1 MESSQ
6 AMSRDSTGTFYGLG
20 VGPGDPELI
29 TVKAW
34 HILSTVPVVAYLT
47 ADGRHSTARDIAKP
61 FLPEDVQEIAIDMPM
76 RTEREPAQAAYD
88 EGARLIT
95 EQLKAGRDVAMLC
108 EGDPFFYGSF
118 MFLFARL
125 ADRFKTIVVPGVT
138 SMTAAA
144 ARIGRPLAARNDV
157 IKVLPATLGEAN
169 LRQELANASS
179 AAIIKV
185 GRHLSTVRA
194 VLNDLGLSSQAVVIQ
209 NATRENELIMPLAD
223 VEGDSLPYFSTILVY
238 AGGETW

>member
-1 MESSQ
+1 MSS
-6 AMSRDSTGTFYGLG
+6 DSAGTFYGLG
-20 VGPGDPELI
+20 VGPGDPELM

-34 HILSTVPVVAYLT
+34 RILSTVPVIAYLT
-47 ADGRHSTARDIAKP
+47 AEGRHSTARDIAKP
-61 FLPEDVQEIAIDMPM
+61 FLPDDVIEIAIDMPM

-88 EGARLIT
+88 DGAARIT
-95 EQLKAGRDVAMLC
+95 EELKAGRDVAMLC

-144 ARIGRPLAARNDV
+144 ASIGRPLAARNDI
-157 IKVLPATLGEAN
+157 IKVLPATLGEVQ
-169 LRQELANASS
+169 LRKELASTSS

-185 GRHLSTVRA
+185 GRHFGAVRA
-194 VLNDLGLSSQAVVIQ
+194 ILYDLGLASRAVIIEK
-209 NATRENELIMPLAD
+209 ATCADERIRNLGD

-238 AGGETW
+238 AGGEAW